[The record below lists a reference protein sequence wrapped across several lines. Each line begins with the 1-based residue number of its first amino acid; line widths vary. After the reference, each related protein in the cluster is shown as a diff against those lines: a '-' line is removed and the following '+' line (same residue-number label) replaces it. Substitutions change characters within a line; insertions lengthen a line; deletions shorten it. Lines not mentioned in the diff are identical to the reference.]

1 VSRFVEFYGKGVAEV
16 PLANR
21 ATLGNMSPESGST
34 AAIFPIDDEVTVDY
48 LRLTGRT
55 DDLALVEAYAKAQ
68 GMWDDAKKEPV
79 FSEYI
84 ELDLVDVVPS
94 IAGPS
99 ESYLVPTS
107 RAAGIEP
114 PIDGVFP
121 LLDDTAGPAARRP
134 SQHQDQIN
142 LDE

>member
-1 VSRFVEFYGKGVAEV
+1 MWHDAE
-16 PLANR
+16 
-21 ATLGNMSPESGST
+21 
-34 AAIFPIDDEVTVDY
+34 
-48 LRLTGRT
+48 
-55 DDLALVEAYAKAQ
+55 
-68 GMWDDAKKEPV
+68 KEPV

-94 IAGPS
+94 IAEPS
-99 ESYLVPTS
+99 ESYLVLTS

-121 LLDDTAGPAARRP
+121 LLDDTAGPAGRHP